1 MAACDSLQPVVLL
14 TDVMEPNDRQT
25 ETLFGST
32 TRALFQVEQTE
43 PLNLC
48 LNGTV
53 FEAFTMIDCSPIS
66 GENGSF
72 SDQSDDDVIFVK
84 EYKFNG
90 VKRTNGLKVATKGT
104 PRRNPVRKARVSRRF
119 KDENEFIENSVEDE
133 EALDVSE
140 TCVSKNEDS
149 EDWKLESVPRRG
161 KPRKR
166 VINRKM
172 PFRLGRKRK
181 INSAKV
187 DEKKVPLKELK
198 LLFESNLLLLRDY
211 IKDLKIVSKTA
222 KDQKNEE
229 SDLQITNAV
238 NMFKQQVKFLSIAKN
253 SDEDLMKFL
262 T

>member
-104 PRRNPVRKARVSRRF
+104 PRRNP
-119 KDENEFIENSVEDE
+119 
-133 EALDVSE
+133 DVSE